1 MSEPKSIKQIM
12 IEMAANAAEPMGK
25 LLRSCP
31 FIQAELIKQGKIS
44 LGDLTDTEIDNLV
57 EHSFLEDW
65 IDAQDVMH
73 YLHIS
78 PRTLQTLRTN
88 GTLPFSRIGNKIYYL
103 RQDVERILKNNYT
116 MFKIRNYGSS
126 K

>member
-1 MSEPKSIKQIM
+1 MKTPNLLSKNVAKTKADPIDSDNRMNPKRPYVHHSHQKRKSLSSDDSIDSGM
-12 IEMAANAAEPMGK
+12 ENSAEY
-25 LLRSCP
+25 
-31 FIQAELIKQGKIS
+31 F
-44 LGDLTDTEIDNLV
+44 
-57 EHSFLEDW
+57 FLEDW

-73 YLHIS
+73 CLHIS

-103 RQDVERILKNNYT
+103 RQDVERILRDNYT
-116 MFKIRNYGSS
+116 MYKIRNYGTD

>member
-1 MSEPKSIKQIM
+1 
-12 IEMAANAAEPMGK
+12 MAADRIHPDNRIYRK
-25 LLRSCP
+25 CP
-31 FIQAELIKQGKIS
+31 YMQNS
-44 LGDLTDTEIDNLV
+44 LMKCKSPSPDDFSDNETENSEEYFV
-57 EHSFLEDW
+57 LEDW

-103 RQDVERILKNNYT
+103 RQDVERILRNNYT
-116 MFKIRNYGSS
+116 MYKIRSYGNN

>member
-1 MSEPKSIKQIM
+1 MKTPTPLSKNVTKTESDRIDSDNRMDHQQDAQPKSKNLSSDDFNEN
-12 IEMAANAAEPMGK
+12 EMKNSAENF
-25 LLRSCP
+25 S
-31 FIQAELIKQGKIS
+31 
-44 LGDLTDTEIDNLV
+44 
-57 EHSFLEDW
+57 LEDW

-103 RQDVERILKNNYT
+103 RQDVERILRDNYT
-116 MFKIRNYGSS
+116 MYKIRNYGCN

>member
-1 MSEPKSIKQIM
+1 MSKPKRIGEILA
-12 IEMAANAAEPMGK
+12 EMAMNPTDELGRIFRK
-25 LLRSCP
+25 CP
-31 FIQAELIKQGKIS
+31 CVQVELVRQKHLS
-44 LGDLTDTEIDNLV
+44 LNELTDDEIDKLG
-57 EHSFLEDW
+57 HHAFLEDW

-103 RQDVERILKNNYT
+103 RQDVERILRDNYT
-116 MFKIRNYGSS
+116 MYKIRNYGTD

>member
-1 MSEPKSIKQIM
+1 MDHLQDVQPKSKNLSSDDFTEN
-12 IEMAANAAEPMGK
+12 EMQNSAENF
-25 LLRSCP
+25 S
-31 FIQAELIKQGKIS
+31 
-44 LGDLTDTEIDNLV
+44 
-57 EHSFLEDW
+57 LEDW

-103 RQDVERILKNNYT
+103 RQDVERILRDNYT
-116 MFKIRNYGSS
+116 MYKIRNYGCN